1 MAKLQQW
8 FWVFVTGW
16 VVCFFLY
23 PTVFTFMS
31 WNTKLH
37 LALLGPVIMGI
48 KTLRQRNYTIDTA
61 LLGTLFIAGLYSV
74 INLFATDYNGYADYS
89 YATYIM
95 SALVWLFSAYTMTSV
110 IEFTHGKISF
120 RLIVYYFAAVTAL
133 NCILTQAIDSIPFV
147 KGVVDSIFLVH
158 QGFIEETGRLYG
170 IGFMLDPAGTRMA
183 MILIMI
189 AYVVSHDEK
198 TMSQQSTVNWLLL
211 AYFIIVGLGNI
222 VSRTTVT
229 GAALSVL
236 MYMSSAGSFKQAI
249 SFERLRLYRGALI
262 LLLVIVP
269 VAIYMY
275 NTDEIFYYQIRY
287 GFEGFFSL
295 FEKGEWQTDSNDVLA
310 TMWRWPETTAGWLI
324 GYGEFDGFRFGTD
337 IGYCRLILYSGVIGF
352 SVFAFLFVFQ
362 FLVFSQRYPK
372 QSFLFFLMMAMS
384 FIIWFKVSTDVFQF
398 WTIFYCFHQKSWLA
412 PKYKLALGYNQDD
425 NDD

>member
-1 MAKLQQW
+1 M
-8 FWVFVTGW
+8 TGW

-23 PTVFTFMS
+23 PTLFTMLPGNSKQYLAVWGLVVFFL
-31 WNTKLH
+31 K
-37 LALLGPVIMGI
+37 V
-48 KTLRQRNYTIDTA
+48 LRTRNYNIDRG
-61 LLGTLFIAGLYSV
+61 LLGTIFIACVYSV
-74 INLFATDYNGYADYS
+74 VNLVATDYNGRSDYS
-89 YATYIM
+89 YATYIT
-95 SALVWLFSAYTMTSV
+95 SVFVWLFSAYAMTST
-110 IEFTHGKISF
+110 IEFTHGRVNV
-120 RLIVYYFAAVTAL
+120 RLVVYYLAAVTAL
-133 NCILTQAIDSIPFV
+133 NCILSEAIENIASV
-147 KGVVDSIFLVH
+147 KAVVDSIFFVN
-158 QGFIEETGRLYG
+158 QDFIEETGRLYG

-183 MILIMI
+183 MVLIMI
-189 AYVVSHDEK
+189 AYIVSHDEE
-198 TMSQQSTVNWLLL
+198 TMSHQSRVNWLLL
-211 AYFIIVGLGNI
+211 AYFIIVGIGNI

-229 GAALSVL
+229 GVVLSVL
-236 MYMSSAGSFKQAI
+236 VYLSSASSFKETI
-249 SFERLRLYRGALI
+249 SRERMRLYRGVI
-262 LLLVIVP
+262 GLLL
-269 VAIYMY
+269 
-275 NTDEIFYYQIRY
+275 IFIPLGVFLYYSDDSFYAQIRY